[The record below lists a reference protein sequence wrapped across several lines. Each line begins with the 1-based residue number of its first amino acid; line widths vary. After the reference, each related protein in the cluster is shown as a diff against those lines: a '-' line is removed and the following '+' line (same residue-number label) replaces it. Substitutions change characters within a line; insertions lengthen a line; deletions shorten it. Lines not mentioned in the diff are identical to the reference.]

1 MFAWGL
7 KTPLVKPG
15 KIPEGWKPRSKAALP
30 EVRSILKAPLPNLLC
45 FSSSSSICFSWFLEK
60 KLFSMILFKFVLKV
74 KFLSQKYH
82 LLWWH
87 RAWVFGWRAG
97 VASRG
102 QTVRSGAREQ
112 KKSSNIWTV
121 WWKSCVCLWRWKVV
135 LGLSLYSESW
145 SLVRIISVVAVNKK
159 KKTTSDLKLRT
170 FFVIKN

>member
-112 KKSSNIWTV
+112 KKVFEHMDCMMEKLCVPLTL
-121 WWKSCVCLWRWKVV
+121 KSCFRP
-135 LGLSLYSESW
+135 
-145 SLVRIISVVAVNKK
+145 
-159 KKTTSDLKLRT
+159 
-170 FFVIKN
+170 FFVQWELIPSENYLSRGRE